1 MTCATAPNETGIYD
15 RAMTTTTA
23 PRRGRP
29 GYDRSTLVAVC
40 VATFNRYG
48 YDATSMGMLAT
59 ELGVSK
65 SAIYHHVSSKEEI
78 LGMALDQ
85 ALDALE
91 EVLGAAEQLDATGA
105 QRLERALRS
114 TVQVLIEQMPQVTL
128 LLRLRGNSPV
138 ETAALQRRR
147 EITSRFGRIVE
158 SGQQDGSLVTTQ
170 PPRRIA
176 RLVLGM
182 VNSIVDWYRPGESAA
197 DPEQLEESVLRLA
210 LDGVLAQD

>member
-1 MTCATAPNETGIYD
+1 MTS
-15 RAMTTTTA
+15 TTT

-40 VATFNRYG
+40 VATFNRHG
-48 YDATSMGMLAT
+48 YDATSMGMLAA

-91 EVLGAAEQLDATGA
+91 EVLGAAEQLEATGA
-105 QRLERALRS
+105 ERLERALRS

-147 EITSRFGRIVE
+147 EITSRFGRLVE
-158 SGQQDGSLVTTQ
+158 DGQQDGSLVTTQ

-176 RLVLGM
+176 RLLLGM
-182 VNSIVDWYRPGESAA
+182 VNSIVDWYHPGESAA
-197 DPEQLEESVLRLA
+197 DPQQLEESVLRLA
-210 LDGVLAQD
+210 LDGVLAEH

>member
-1 MTCATAPNETGIYD
+1 MTCATVPNRDGIYD

-40 VATFNRYG
+40 VATFNRHG
-48 YDATSMGMLAT
+48 YDATSMGMLAA

-78 LGMALDQ
+78 LEMALDQ

-91 EVLGAAEQLDATGA
+91 AVLAEAEQLDESGA
-105 QRLERALRS
+105 DRLEKALRS

-147 EITSRFGRIVE
+147 DITSRFGAIVE
-158 SGQQDGSLVTTQ
+158 SGQKDGSLVTSQ

-197 DPEQLEESVLRLA
+197 EPAQLEESILRLA
-210 LDGVLAQD
+210 LEGVLAER